1 MKRIALALFAIAGVV
16 AAGYFATSAYFT
28 DTISQNNYTFTTGN
42 AALRF
47 APCPGL
53 STDCSGVSAT
63 LHDYT
68 FSTSQL
74 TGPDQTASSCLVI
87 QNTGDYLLHLTS
99 KLTVVSESPS
109 VAAPHGLQDAF
120 QVGAAAANSM
130 CVSASWLYPPQ
141 IARSAAALGD
151 VPIGDLAPGGRMY
164 VVIGNA
170 WDSSWDQN
178 ALQGGTLKL
187 DTSVTGKTN

>member
-16 AAGYFATSAYFT
+16 AAGFFATSAYFT
-28 DTISQNNYTFTTGN
+28 DTINQNNYTFTTGS

-53 STDCSGVSAT
+53 ATDCSGVTAS

-74 TGPDQTASSCLVI
+74 TGPGKTDSSCLVI

-99 KLTVVSESPS
+99 KLTVVSASPD
-109 VAAPHGLQDAF
+109 GMQDAF
-120 QVGAAAANSM
+120 QVSAAASATALCNPTAWLYAPQSARNAAAA
-130 CVSASWLYPPQ
+130 
-141 IARSAAALGD
+141 GD
-151 VPIGDLAPGGRMY
+151 VVIGSLAPGARMY
-164 VVIGNA
+164 VILGNA
-170 WDSSWDQN
+170 WDSTGNQN
-178 ALQGGTLKL
+178 GLQNGTLKL
-187 DTSVTGKTN
+187 NTSVTGKTD